1 MPFDASCPD
10 CKIPGD
16 DCPLGKLNF
25 FIYSILNIEYLN
37 EINKVHTF
45 QATFHAY
52 FSIISKDKWIFID

>member
-25 FIYSILNIEYLN
+25 FIYSILNS
-37 EINKVHTF
+37 TF
-45 QATFHAY
+45 EWDQQSAY
-52 FSIISKDKWIFID
+52 FSNN